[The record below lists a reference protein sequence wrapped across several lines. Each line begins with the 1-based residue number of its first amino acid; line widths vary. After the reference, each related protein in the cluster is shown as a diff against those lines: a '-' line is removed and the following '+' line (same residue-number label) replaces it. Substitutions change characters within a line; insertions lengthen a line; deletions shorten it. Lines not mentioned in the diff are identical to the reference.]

1 MAFKAAKYE
10 FVTINVPGVASTG
23 QTQTLWNFPDLPK
36 LRYTALLAMETF
48 GVDTLTVNPNNVAN
62 ASATILS
69 KSFLVLYANE
79 RQDLYRIPLIS
90 LVRIQAQ
97 TGGATPFNRAMFE
110 FQGGPKVTWDKSYV
124 TIASAP
130 ANTTDV
136 SFNFGV
142 YYI

>member
-1 MAFKAAKYE
+1 MAFKAAKFE
-10 FVTINVPGVASTG
+10 FVTINVPGVAVSG
-23 QTQTLWNFPDLPK
+23 QSQTLWNFPDLPK
-36 LRYTALLAMETF
+36 LRYTALLAIETYA
-48 GVDTLTVNPNNVAN
+48 VDTLPVNVNNVAN
-62 ASATILS
+62 ASAAILS

-97 TGGATPFNRAMFE
+97 TGGTMPFNRALFE

-124 TIASAP
+124 QIASAP

-136 SFNFGV
+136 SLNFGV